1 MDDYQKLIIRRVTS
15 NRIQSIREKFYQTTG
30 YIDSESREQEVVKP
44 RAALTCALS
53 CHFTITS
60 ISNAFNQNHTT
71 LIYHRRKHEANM
83 EHWQGYKQLF
93 EISLQIIESMPY
105 IKSTCPP
112 SNPAKSFNE
121 WQEFLLAERRKMF
134 ANNLRTSQ
142 RIEEMAN
149 FVDEQDVK
157 DKANLLDAMLKE
169 IREGKDIT
177 EAAKKTIE
185 DAINYGFT
193 Q

>member
-1 MDDYQKLIIRRVTS
+1 
-15 NRIQSIREKFYQTTG
+15 
-30 YIDSESREQEVVKP
+30 
-44 RAALTCALS
+44 
-53 CHFTITS
+53 
-60 ISNAFNQNHTT
+60 
-71 LIYHRRKHEANM
+71 M